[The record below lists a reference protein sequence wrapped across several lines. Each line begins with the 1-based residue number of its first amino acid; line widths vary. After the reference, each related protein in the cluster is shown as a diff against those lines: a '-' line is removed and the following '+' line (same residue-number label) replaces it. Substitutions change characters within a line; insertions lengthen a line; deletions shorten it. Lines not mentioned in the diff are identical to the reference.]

1 MIIKNEDVQEQT
13 KRLRFKSIS
22 NSQNSSGDINFDKG
36 VKEMK
41 YKGKIAGFLSTCTS
55 GKSRNINVAPTYVA
69 DGEKAASLF
78 AFLHVE
84 LTRGYLLEHDE
95 ERFSARREKV
105 YSFIKIPQEL
115 EKFMAY
121 GFFQCADSLLFV
133 YTFLPLRFIM
143 AFWTCFSRLFRKCFG

>member
-1 MIIKNEDVQEQT
+1 MCYV
-13 KRLRFKSIS
+13 
-22 NSQNSSGDINFDKG
+22 
-36 VKEMK
+36 V
-41 YKGKIAGFLSTCTS
+41 
-55 GKSRNINVAPTYVA
+55 VA
-69 DGEKAASLF
+69 DGDKSASLF
-78 AFLHVE
+78 AFLHIE

-115 EKFMAY
+115 EKFMVY

-143 AFWTCFSRLFRKCFG
+143 AFWSFFTRLFRKCFG

>member
-1 MIIKNEDVQEQT
+1 MLNKNEEVQEQT
-13 KRLRFKSIS
+13 KRLRFKSIT
-22 NSQNSSGDINFDKG
+22 NTQNSSGDLSFDKG
-36 VKEMK
+36 AKETK
-41 YKGKIAGFLSTCTS
+41 CKD
-55 GKSRNINVAPTYVA
+55 P
-69 DGEKAASLF
+69 EKAASLF

-143 AFWTCFSRLFRKCFG
+143 AIWTLFRSQTRRLHVNKSHNGGTT